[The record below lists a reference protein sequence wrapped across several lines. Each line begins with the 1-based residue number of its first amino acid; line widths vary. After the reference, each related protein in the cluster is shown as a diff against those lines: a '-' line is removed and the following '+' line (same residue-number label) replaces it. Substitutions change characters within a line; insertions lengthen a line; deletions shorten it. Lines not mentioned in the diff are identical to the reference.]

1 MKITQTI
8 LFIDFLGANYEL
20 TNEDIDH
27 CKDAICQADLVMI
40 HMGPAIMDVATH
52 MIELANECHTPVLV
66 TPSVMT
72 ADVPLHFWKKVD
84 YLAMNLAQAAA
95 ISCLS
100 GENAKTARIS
110 ASILSNQVRQGRRC
124 THGRSR
130 SVGCGK
136 RYYESYG
143 HLFFW

>member
-1 MKITQTI
+1 
-8 LFIDFLGANYEL
+8 
-20 TNEDIDH
+20 
-27 CKDAICQADLVMI
+27 MI

-110 ASILSNQVRQGRRC
+110 ASILFPTKYDRASLYTWTEPECWLRKKV
-124 THGRSR
+124 
-130 SVGCGK
+130 
-136 RYYESYG
+136 
-143 HLFFW
+143 L